1 MAMLQSFI
9 ERWMPPSISQNNI
22 EQYRRAKLITGVAL
36 VVIVIDF
43 VLTPIE
49 LLQGRQL
56 MSFFNALFTISG
68 FLTIAIARGRSE
80 RALDTAAWLLC
91 WAAFGYFVSFT
102 ALNGGVTRM
111 GCSALIIPPI
121 FAVLMIHRQA
131 SILFATLSLLS
142 VVSMVI
148 AAMQFGVE
156 FPWRGGIGDVMAAV
170 VPCLVGVSTLMQL
183 LDNARSQSQELLESA
198 RKAMQNRVEEVE
210 LLKEEQTRARE
221 KESEL
226 LHATQEI
233 HHRLNHGI
241 STMLT
246 EMERF
251 AGGDLTV
258 RIALEDS
265 HNGTPQETD
274 KNIARLYA
282 GFNEAVA
289 ALRPL
294 MKQVHS
300 MIEQTATT
308 AEQLSD
314 QAAHVADGMSRQSNQ
329 TTSVAAAMEEISS
342 MIESNSDQATKASQ
356 EARMTEQEAKQ
367 SGNSMTETLDAVERI
382 AEMMSRSVA
391 SIRALHQ
398 SSEQIGEITQVI
410 EEIADQT
417 NLLALNAAIEAARAG
432 DQGRGFAVVA
442 DEVRKLAERTQK
454 ATKEI
459 ASTIKNIQH
468 QTGDAV
474 KELTHGAKDVERGK
488 TSAER
493 TTKSLDRIIEQ
504 AQRVAGIIEDV
515 AAAGQQQTATIT
527 EITRNVEDIQ
537 RVANETSTAMRG
549 SMEQIKQLDDGMRAL
564 EQAVEQFRIEEA
576 ALSSSA
582 THHLSHSVHRV
593 NMLPQKTVSA
603 SRSR

>member
-1 MAMLQSFI
+1 
-9 ERWMPPSISQNNI
+9 
-22 EQYRRAKLITGVAL
+22 
-36 VVIVIDF
+36 
-43 VLTPIE
+43 
-49 LLQGRQL
+49 
-56 MSFFNALFTISG
+56 
-68 FLTIAIARGRSE
+68 
-80 RALDTAAWLLC
+80 
-91 WAAFGYFVSFT
+91 
-102 ALNGGVTRM
+102 
-111 GCSALIIPPI
+111 
-121 FAVLMIHRQA
+121 MIHRQA
-131 SILFATLSLLS
+131 SILFAALSLAA
-142 VVSMVI
+142 VISMVV
-148 AAMQFGVE
+148 AAMQFEVV
-156 FPWRGGIGDVMAAV
+156 FPWRGGIGDVMSAV
-170 VPCLVGVSTLMQL
+170 VPCLLGVSTLMQL
-183 LDNARSQSQELLESA
+183 LDNARSQSQELLEAA
-198 RKAMQNRVEEVE
+198 RQAMQHRVEEVE
-210 LLKEEQTRARE
+210 LLKEEQIKARE

-233 HHRLNHGI
+233 HQRLNHGI
-241 STMLT
+241 TTMLT

-258 RIALEDS
+258 RIALEAS
-265 HNGTPQETD
+265 SNGSGQDTD
-274 KNIARLYA
+274 TNIARLYA

-314 QAAHVADGMSRQSNQ
+314 QAGHVADGMSRQSNQ

-342 MIESNSDQATKASQ
+342 MIESNSDQAIEASK
-356 EARMTEQEAKQ
+356 EARLTEEEAKQ
-367 SGNSMTETLDAVERI
+367 SGTSMTETLDAVERI
-382 AEMMSRSVA
+382 AEMMSRSVS

-474 KELTHGAKDVERGK
+474 KELTHGAQDVERGK

-493 TTKSLDRIIEQ
+493 TTKSLDRIIQQ
-504 AQRVAGIIEDV
+504 AQRVAGIIENV
-515 AAAGQQQTATIT
+515 AADGQQQATTIT

-537 RVANETSTAMRG
+537 RVANDTSTAMRG
-549 SMEQIKQLDDGMRAL
+549 SMEHIRQLELGMKEL
-564 EQAVEQFRIEEA
+564 EQAVEQFRIEE
-576 ALSSSA
+576 SA
-582 THHLSHSVHRV
+582 TSHRTLSAHKVG
-593 NMLPQKTVSA
+593 MLPQKAA
-603 SRSR
+603 STSRFR

>member
-1 MAMLQSFI
+1 MSLLQSFI
-9 ERWMPPSISQNNI
+9 ERWMPPFVSQSNI

-43 VLTPIE
+43 ILTPIE
-49 LLQGRQL
+49 LLQGRLL
-56 MSFFNALFTISG
+56 MSFMNALFTLSG
-68 FLTIAIARGRSE
+68 VLTIVIARSRTE
-80 RALDTAAWLLC
+80 RALDMAAWLLC
-91 WAAFGYFVSFT
+91 WAAFGYFVFFT

-131 SILFATLSLLS
+131 SILFAVLSLAA
-142 VVSMVI
+142 VISMVV
-148 AAMQFGVE
+148 AAMQFEVV
-156 FPWRGGIGDVMAAV
+156 FPWRGGIGDVMSAV
-170 VPCLVGVSTLMQL
+170 VPCLLGVSTLMQL
-183 LDNARSQSQELLESA
+183 LDNARSQSQELLEAA
-198 RKAMQNRVEEVE
+198 RQAMQHRVEEVE
-210 LLKEEQTRARE
+210 ILKEEQTKARE

-233 HHRLNHGI
+233 HQRLNHGI
-241 STMLT
+241 TTMLT

-251 AGGDLTV
+251 ASGDLTV
-258 RIALEDS
+258 RIALEAS
-265 HNGTPQETD
+265 SNGSGQDTD
-274 KNIARLYA
+274 TNIARLYA

-300 MIEQTATT
+300 IIEQTATT

-314 QAAHVADGMSRQSNQ
+314 QAGQVADGMSRQSNQ

-342 MIESNSDQATKASQ
+342 MIESNSDQAIEASK
-356 EARMTEQEAKQ
+356 EARLTEQEAKQ
-367 SGNSMTETLDAVERI
+367 SGTSMTETLDAVERI
-382 AEMMSRSVA
+382 AEMMSRSVS

-493 TTKSLDRIIEQ
+493 TTKSLDRIIQQ
-504 AQRVAGIIEDV
+504 AQRVAGIIENV
-515 AAAGQQQTATIT
+515 AADGQQQATTIT

-537 RVANETSTAMRG
+537 RVANDTSTAMRG
-549 SMEQIKQLDDGMRAL
+549 SMEHIRQLELGMREL
-564 EQAVEQFRIEEA
+564 EQAVEQFRIEE
-576 ALSSSA
+576 SA
-582 THHLSHSVHRV
+582 TSQHTLSAHTMG
-593 NMLPQKTVSA
+593 MLPQKAATT
-603 SRSR
+603 SRFR